1 MDAAKQAQFFMAGRT
16 QRALDTDS
24 MLLLAVLK
32 AIEIVGEA
40 ASKISRA
47 RQSAI
52 SQIPWPQIMRM
63 RNRLTHAY
71 FDIDTD
77 ILWQTVI
84 EDLPPLIKE
93 LEDVVSRG

>member
-40 ASKISRA
+40 ASKISRE
-47 RQSAI
+47 RQSEI
-52 SQIPWPQIMRM
+52 S
-63 RNRLTHAY
+63 
-71 FDIDTD
+71 
-77 ILWQTVI
+77 
-84 EDLPPLIKE
+84 
-93 LEDVVSRG
+93 